1 MSAAFLFLLVA
12 SADASVRGKGR
23 FASAHEG
30 KDKGNSMIAKI
41 IQMLGEEKDKIQVD
55 IQKES
60 KTMADYMQYCD
71 DDQSEKAYAIKTAT
85 RKTADLDA
93 LVADNTAQINSLE
106 EEIVELGAEIAERQE
121 EMDTA
126 DKVRATAHEEFL
138 VHEAEQ
144 HTIVEELDK
153 MMIELKHQM
162 ASMTT
167 PPPVSEEEAAAVE
180 GEAGAAGFIQ
190 DTDDS
195 SSLAASFAAESL
207 LQKHVGAKINK
218 HTVLTQEMLHGA
230 NIARLLKIM
239 EKTVTSFSRDINT
252 HDVHSNNKG
261 AFVQQAEDPLAGLG
275 QAAGGENSGPVAEE
289 EANDPDE
296 QMAAFAGL
304 KKKAEES
311 LQKERDGEVNA
322 AQNHAMNKQA
332 LTDQINLLKSKEEDC
347 KKDKM
352 DLSEEK
358 AEAEKEM
365 ASIAETKAADE
376 KYLKQLVNECTA
388 SSHAWDVRQS
398 EAKAEMAAIEKA
410 KEILASRVTVFTQ
423 TEAATVTHKHQQ
435 PAPPADMQVAKTRQ
449 TLINHFRRQQL

>member
-85 RKTADLDA
+85 RKTAELEA
-93 LVADNTAQINSLE
+93 LVTDNTAQINSLE
-106 EEIVELGAEIAERQE
+106 EEITELGAEIAERQE

-138 VHEAEQ
+138 AHESEQ
-144 HTIVEELDK
+144 QIIVEEMDK

-162 ASMTT
+162 AAMTT
-167 PPPVSEEEAAAVE
+167 PPPVSEEEAAAAE

-195 SSLAASFAAESL
+195 TSLAASFAAESL
-207 LQKHVGAKINK
+207 LQKKVGAQINK

-252 HDVHSNNKG
+252 HDVHSNN
-261 AFVQQAEDPLAGLG
+261 E
-275 QAAGGENSGPVAEE
+275 
-289 EANDPDE
+289 
-296 QMAAFAGL
+296 
-304 KKKAEES
+304 
-311 LQKERDGEVNA
+311 
-322 AQNHAMNKQA
+322 
-332 LTDQINLLKSKEEDC
+332 
-347 KKDKM
+347 
-352 DLSEEK
+352 
-358 AEAEKEM
+358 
-365 ASIAETKAADE
+365 
-376 KYLKQLVNECTA
+376 
-388 SSHAWDVRQS
+388 
-398 EAKAEMAAIEKA
+398 
-410 KEILASRVTVFTQ
+410 
-423 TEAATVTHKHQQ
+423 
-435 PAPPADMQVAKTRQ
+435 
-449 TLINHFRRQQL
+449 

>member
-1 MSAAFLFLLVA
+1 MAPLGILFLIGTL
-12 SADASVRGKGR
+12 ADASVRGKGR

-41 IQMLGEEKDKIQVD
+41 ISMLGEEKDKIQED
-55 IQKES
+55 IQAES
-60 KTMADYMQYCD
+60 KDMASYMQYCD

-85 RKTADLDA
+85 RKTEDLTA
-93 LVADNTAQINSLE
+93 LVTDSTAQINSLE

-126 DKVRATAHEEFL
+126 DKVRADAHAEFL
-138 VHEAEQ
+138 VRENEQ
-144 HTIVEELDK
+144 VICVEELDK

-162 ASMTT
+162 AAMTT
-167 PPPVSEEEAAAVE
+167 PPPVPVEGE

-252 HDVHSNNKG
+252 HDVHSNNNKG

-289 EANDPDE
+289 EATDPDE

-311 LQKERDGEVNA
+311 LQKERDG
-322 AQNHAMNKQA
+322 
-332 LTDQINLLKSKEEDC
+332 KS
-347 KKDKM
+347 
-352 DLSEEK
+352 
-358 AEAEKEM
+358 
-365 ASIAETKAADE
+365 TRHR
-376 KYLKQLVNECTA
+376 T
-388 SSHAWDVRQS
+388 
-398 EAKAEMAAIEKA
+398 
-410 KEILASRVTVFTQ
+410 TQ
-423 TEAATVTHKHQQ
+423 
-435 PAPPADMQVAKTRQ
+435 
-449 TLINHFRRQQL
+449 